1 MEVYHGIMRFPL
13 LACLL
18 ATMGARLAV
27 PGQVIEFEQNGLR
40 YQTLTKNGLTI
51 MFTHLPMQMK
61 KYAALQIAVA
71 NGSEVSW
78 TVRPEDFEFVRT
90 DGSRVRP
97 LAPKT
102 VVDRMLQHG
111 GRGEVI
117 KLVSTYELGLYGM
130 SRLTATGGYEERRR
144 QALAEV
150 SSTKLKAAA
159 AASAVVYIPMKLVP
173 GKSTDGAIFFELD
186 GRPGLGE
193 GTLTIRAA
201 GEVFEFPSSG
211 PTP

>member
-1 MEVYHGIMRFPL
+1 MTIPR
-13 LACLL
+13 LAAL
-18 ATMGARLAV
+18 ALIASMGGAV

-71 NGSEVSW
+71 NGSEISW
-78 TVRPEDFEFVRT
+78 TVKPDDFEFVRS
-90 DGSRVRP
+90 DGSRLRP
-97 LAPKT
+97 LAPKA
-102 VVDRMLQHG
+102 VVDRMLRDG
-111 GRGEVI
+111 GRSEVI
-117 KLVSTYELGLYGM
+117 KLVSTYELGLYGI
-130 SRLTATGGYEERRR
+130 SRLNSTAGYEERRR

-159 AASAVVYIPMKLVP
+159 AASAVVYVPVRLAP

-186 GRPGLGE
+186 GGTPGLGQ
-193 GTLTIRAA
+193 GTLTVRAA
-201 GEVFEFPSSG
+201 GEVFEFPGAG

>member
-1 MEVYHGIMRFPL
+1 MTIPRREA
-13 LACLL
+13 LALIAL
-18 ATMGARLAV
+18 WGRAV
-27 PGQVIEFEQNGLR
+27 RAQVIEFEQNGLK

-51 MFTHLPMQMK
+51 MFTHLPAQLK
-61 KYAALQIAVA
+61 KYAALQIAIA

-90 DGSRVRP
+90 DGTRLRP

-102 VVDRMLQHG
+102 VVDRMLQYG

-130 SRLTATGGYEERRR
+130 SRLASTSGYEERRR

-150 SSTKLKAAA
+150 SSTRLKAAA
-159 AASAVVYIPMKLVP
+159 AASAVVYIPAKLLP
-173 GKSTDGAIFFELD
+173 GNSTDGAIFFELD
-186 GRPGLGE
+186 GRPGLGQ
-193 GTLTIRAA
+193 GTLIVRAA
-201 GEVFEFPSSG
+201 GEVFEFPAAG